1 MQLRGTFGADRGM
14 LDAPSSAKLQH
25 VRNNNNIRDLYR
37 GINELQK
44 GYHPRVKDERGHL
57 IVDPHKILN
66 R

>member
-1 MQLRGTFGADRGM
+1 MECC
-14 LDAPSSAKLQH
+14 DAPSSAKLQH
-25 VRNNNNIRDLYR
+25 VRNNNIRDLYR

-44 GYHPRVKDERGHL
+44 GYHPRVKDERHYL